1 MPVDRLLELNLT
13 ALDVLHSFWVPEWRL
28 KRDLVPIADGNP
40 TDVDN
45 VMRVTP
51 DEEGTFQLIC
61 TELCGL
67 GHATMRA
74 PVVVESE
81 EDFQAWIAE
90 QQAAQDEAGG
100 EGSPAGESEAG
111 A

>member
-1 MPVDRLLELNLT
+1 MPVDEQLELELI

-28 KRDLVPIADGNP
+28 KRDLVPIAEGNP
-40 TDVDN
+40 SDVDN

-51 DEEGTFQLIC
+51 NREGSFQLVC

-74 PVVVESE
+74 DGRRRVR
-81 EDFQAWIAE
+81 
-90 QQAAQDEAGG
+90 GG
-100 EGSPAGESEAG
+100 LSSSGSPTRRRRRSRRRGRGGSD
-111 A
+111 